1 MDSAS
6 EVAGGEEGVTSL
18 DIALDFPTAGTFF
31 YVCARHCDPVKD
43 WCHCRAFAH
52 KLRVRVLPNLNISGT
67 VAAIPIAPDASTASP
82 STGASAD
89 DTAAPTTPSPTP
101 AGSTQQLTAS
111 LAIAVSAEALSAMMA
126 SPDSAVAGLE
136 EGFSDFIGV
145 DKEYVSVQSS
155 DPKLHSGRR
164 LVDFLSSFYMFAGRR
179 LQSSLTVD
187 YAVNLPADVL
197 AATPDLFASVESQ
210 LTAANDDPAAL
221 ATLGSNLET
230 FLAAAGIDVAVTVS
244 GVAAEVPS

>member
-1 MDSAS
+1 M
-6 EVAGGEEGVTSL
+6 
-18 DIALDFPTAGTFF
+18 ALD
-31 YVCARHCDPVKD
+31 C
-43 WCHCRAFAH
+43 
-52 KLRVRVLPNLNISGT
+52 
-67 VAAIPIAPDASTASP
+67 P
-82 STGASAD
+82 SCE
-89 DTAAPTTPSPTP
+89 AAPAPENETDSSAQAPAQTGPAPTSDDGGDADGAGVP
-101 AGSTQQLTAS
+101 AGITQQLTAS

-126 SPDSAVAGLE
+126 SPDSAVAGLA

-155 DPKLHSGRR
+155 DPKLYSGRR
-164 LVDFLSSFYMFAGRR
+164 LVDFLSSVFMFAGRI

-230 FLAAAGIDVAVTVS
+230 SLAAVGIDAAVTVS
-244 GVAAEVPS
+244 GVAAEVA